1 MGIGYGGASYSY
13 LLAPGFWL
21 AGPSTFV
28 MDVFAYC
35 HGLVLLGTGYVV
47 ARRLFE
53 APAALFALAV
63 LAVPPLY
70 LAQWSL
76 NGTIGHPQVLVFG
89 NLFLAGTQSL
99 FFRQFGRKR
108 TLIGLGL
115 LVGVGWWTSP
125 AMVFYLVPFGLLALR
140 TGLLWRPRIGL
151 FVLGAVVGSLP
162 QWIYEIHYFPSAR
175 YALMHA
181 GTEAPF
187 TVPDRLWAVTASFPR
202 MFGLPDGLAPPV
214 FALGV
219 VLVVMPWVGAVVR
232 AATRDRAELAWLFGF
247 GGRPQSG
254 RSILWLLVAANLA
267 GVLASSRPTSPWYV
281 LFTYSALPCWMGEFL
296 AWLARWRRT
305 LATSVLT
312 GLLTFNLWTNWA
324 DTVGRIPPA
333 NRRWRPLER
342 TLAPTLAALQAR
354 GVTETYSLME
364 GLPEF
369 ELTFLTGG
377 RIAFADPWRNEVAA
391 HSDRVDA
398 ALNPPFLLSSG
409 LTEVAHLR
417 ESLAGLAM
425 TVREHRAGRA
435 ALLEATPAFSGG
447 FESLDPEGWTVTA
460 SENAAQAINLVDRD
474 VSTGW
479 GTVSPKRPGEWVA
492 VDLGREQEIVRVD
505 LLSLDWQDVPTGYR
519 VETSRDGARW
529 REVAAVPAYWGPLF
543 FSEHHPF
550 LRVRR
555 GRVQAIFAPVRA
567 RYLRIVQTGSDD
579 DNAWMARELFV
590 YRPGRPRP
598 PAPPAGALGAALA
611 REGVWFAYA
620 NHWLSARVLAESRG
634 QIGALRSNLFLNPQ
648 GGHTSPDP
656 RQTGPSRLT
665 RGVGI
670 LVGSDTNPEVLR
682 ETLREASVR
691 WRETTAGPYPLFVVT
706 EQAPRPRRLRQH
718 WLLAKAGSLAVD
730 FGAVR
735 RVSQIEIRPGTEGPD
750 ARDFIVEGS
759 TDGGEWTTLGPLRW
773 AGSLYWDGAEFLRD
787 SSRAWRVSFPPAEV
801 RYLRVTPSPGVEAVG
816 RGRKLYC
823 FE

>member
-505 LLSLDWQDVPTGYR
+505 LLSL
-519 VETSRDGARW
+519 
-529 REVAAVPAYWGPLF
+529 
-543 FSEHHPF
+543 
-550 LRVRR
+550 
-555 GRVQAIFAPVRA
+555 
-567 RYLRIVQTGSDD
+567 
-579 DNAWMARELFV
+579 EL
-590 YRPGRPRP
+590 
-598 PAPPAGALGAALA
+598 
-611 REGVWFAYA
+611 
-620 NHWLSARVLAESRG
+620 LSARVLAESRG

-648 GGHTSPDP
+648 GGYTSPDP
-656 RQTGPSRLT
+656 RQTGASRLR

-670 LVGSDTNPEVLR
+670 RVGSDTNPEVLR
-682 ETLREASVR
+682 ETRREASVR
-691 WRETTAGPYPLFVVT
+691 RRETTAGPYPLFVVT
-706 EQAPRPRRLRQH
+706 EHAPRPRRLRQH
-718 WLLAKAGSLAVD
+718 RLLAKAGSLAVD

-735 RVSQIEIRPGTEGPD
+735 RVSQIEIRPGTEGLD

-773 AGSLYWDGAEFLRD
+773 AGSLYWDGAEFLRE

-801 RYLRVTPSPGVEAVG
+801 RYLRVTPSPGGEPVG